1 MIPPIKRDPHKEE
14 QMAKL
19 KKLRVAFIS
28 LVKKPA
34 NKLDIVY
41 KSADGKFT
49 DDKEIKITKSTAEG
63 LVYGTVY
70 EPNVKDTDGDW
81 ADPETIRKAA
91 HDFMENSRTGMI
103 DENHNEKPN
112 GARVVES
119 SVNEKGAW
127 DVVIKMDPASE
138 TFQKVQKGE
147 LKGLSM
153 GAFCEKSDEEPE
165 AEKSGEDTEIV
176 KTLKGIQDGINMLTE
191 RIDKIEKSVEKVPK
205 SRQLTLD
212 GESVKIDKGGEE
224 PAFMEFKFD
233 ELG

>member
-1 MIPPIKRDPHKEE
+1 
-14 QMAKL
+14 MAKL

-70 EPNVKDTDGDW
+70 APNVKDTDGDW
-81 ADPETIRKAA
+81 ADAETIRKAA
-91 HDFMENSRTGMI
+91 HDFMANNKI
-103 DENHNEKPN
+103 DKVDENHDETPS

-119 SVNEKGAW
+119 SISEKGAW
-127 DVVIKMDPASE
+127 DVVIKMDPNSE
-138 TFQKVQKGE
+138 TFKKVQKGE
-147 LKGLSM
+147 IKGLSM
-153 GAFCEKSDEEPE
+153 GAFCEKSSEEPE
-165 AEKSGEDTEIV
+165 ADPANPEGGEVV
-176 KTLKGIQDGINMLTE
+176 KALKGIQDGLDKLTE
-191 RIDKIEKSVEKVPK
+191 RIDKIEKSVDKVPK
-205 SRQLTLD
+205 SRQLSID
-212 GESVKIDKGGEE
+212 GESVKIDKGGEDT
-224 PAFMEFKFD
+224 AFQEFRFD

>member
-1 MIPPIKRDPHKEE
+1 
-14 QMAKL
+14 MAKL
-19 KKLRVAFIS
+19 NKLRVAFIS

-81 ADPETIRKAA
+81 ADAETIRKAA
-91 HDFMENSRTGMI
+91 HDFMESSKI
-103 DENHNEKPN
+103 DKVDENHDEKPS

-119 SVNEKGAW
+119 SINEKGAW
-127 DVVIKMDPASE
+127 NVVIKMDPKSE

-153 GAFCEKSDEEPE
+153 GAFCEKSAEEPDP
-165 AEKSGEDTEIV
+165 EKTEGGELV
-176 KTLKGIQDGINMLTE
+176 KTLKGIQDGIEQLGK

-205 SRQLTLD
+205 SRQLSIE

-224 PAFMEFKFD
+224 SAFQEFNFD